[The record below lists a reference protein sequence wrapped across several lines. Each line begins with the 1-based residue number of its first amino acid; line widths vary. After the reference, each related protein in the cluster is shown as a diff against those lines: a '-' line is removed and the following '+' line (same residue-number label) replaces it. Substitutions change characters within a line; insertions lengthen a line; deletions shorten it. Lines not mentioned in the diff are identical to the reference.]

1 MLICLTLNNIL
12 TYAFTLERSRTPDCV
27 SDMVETGLDHL
38 LGHSTQ
44 LLICRQLCILSQC
57 LITCLNMRY
66 MNVLDEYV
74 TGHKPVSVQQV
85 LHRKIYN
92 QMLAVVHGS
101 SHCSCMSALTSPNL
115 SSEEV
120 SHAYHMLMVGFVCST
135 SMWLN
140 VCDSCTETLRYTLLQ
155 AVARLPCWCNVACCL
170 TSVTLFTSLQYNP
183 YL

>member
-1 MLICLTLNNIL
+1 MCLIWWRLVWITCLDT
-12 TYAFTLERSRTPDCV
+12 AAA
-27 SDMVETGLDHL
+27 
-38 LGHSTQ
+38 
-44 LLICRQLCILSQC
+44 ICRQLYILSQC
-57 LITCLNMRY
+57 LIACLDMLY
-66 MNVLDEYV
+66 MNDLDEYV

-92 QMLAVVHGS
+92 QMLAVVNGPSHG
-101 SHCSCMSALTSPNL
+101 SCMSALTRPNL

-120 SHAYHMLMVGFVCST
+120 SHADHISMVGFVCST

-140 VCDSCTETLRYTLLQ
+140 VCDGCTETLRFTLPQ

-170 TSVTLFTSLQYNP
+170 TNVTLSTSLQYNP